1 AAKKELAKLGKR
13 KKRFERKIERLDA
26 MLLALLSAM
35 NVPYLEGYFYTLTKV
50 KNPPSVDVL
59 DLDAVADEYKRVIVC
74 LPAEDWKVLLDA
86 LPEERR
92 RDIISRL
99 FKHDVI
105 PE

>member
-1 AAKKELAKLGKR
+1 
-13 KKRFERKIERLDA
+13 
-26 MLLALLSAM
+26 M
-35 NVPYLEGYFYTLTKV
+35 NTPYLEGYFYTLTKV

-59 DLDAVADEYKRVIVC
+59 DLDAVADEYKRVNVC

-99 FKHDVI
+99 FKHDVTPELADMKPVLQRDEFI
-105 PE
+105 PGARLKTQEYRVEIR